1 MSTKLTALLAAS
13 TLVIAGLSGCGSSDG
28 GGGYGAPASDG
39 AADSAETSGTES
51 GGTDSGGAAAGA
63 GTLSTA
69 ETDLGEIIVDGNG
82 MTVYQFAKDTQG
94 ADKSA
99 CEGDCAAKWPAV
111 PGGDQVKLDGV
122 TGDLATITGVDGKPQ
137 LTLDGWPLYYFAGD
151 SAAGE
156 TKGQGLMDAWWV
168 LSPEAK
174 PIK

>member
-13 TLVIAGLSGCGSSDG
+13 TLIIAGLSGCGSGDG
-28 GGGYGAPASDG
+28 GGGYGAPASDDAPASDG
-39 AADSAETSGTES
+39 ASTSG
-51 GGTDSGGAAAGA
+51 GGSDVGAGA
-63 GTLSTA
+63 GTLTTA
-69 ETDLGEIIVDGNG
+69 ETDLGEIIVDGEG

-94 ADKSA
+94 ATASA

-111 PGGDQVKLDGV
+111 PGGAQVKLDGV

-137 LTLDGWPLYYFAGD
+137 LTLDGWPLYYFAD
-151 SAAGE
+151 DTAAGD

-174 PIK
+174 PIR

>member
-1 MSTKLTALLAAS
+1 MSTKLASILAAS

-39 AADSAETSGTES
+39 ASDSAESSWTES
-51 GGTDSGGAAAGA
+51 GGTDAAAGA